1 MEDPSCLPVSPLRGC
16 STATPARPC
25 PHTGGRQAWPH
36 QMAPDRGLVS
46 SGCSSTGSQP
56 ILPSVGQ
63 HTPKH
68 PTVRRLQAAPHTH
81 SPPGDPPL
89 ALGSPRALLPPDPA
103 SSPRRRGH
111 TKRGGGGA
119 REAAA
124 PAPVSLPPCPCVPLL
139 VPLSLSLSPCPCPC
153 VPVSAAAPAP
163 PPGSGSGQPRGAQHG
178 AAAAAAA
185 SGAAAAPS
193 VPHGDHHQQLLHRQP
208 VRQLQHP
215 RLRQGVPEDPAR
227 APHGGRDREWRR
239 GGGLRVCVWGDGT
252 GRGFG
257 SSL

>member
-16 STATPARPC
+16 STATPACPC

-124 PAPVSLPPCPCVPLL
+124 PAPVSLPPCPSPCPSVPLL
-139 VPLSLSLSPCPCPC
+139 VPVSLSLCPCLCRCPR
-153 VPVSAAAPAP
+153 PAAGLGLGAAPRRPAW
-163 PPGSGSGQPRGAQHG
+163 SR
-178 AAAAAAA
+178 
-185 SGAAAAPS
+185 
-193 VPHGDHHQQLLHRQP
+193 R
-208 VRQLQHP
+208 RRR
-215 RLRQGVPEDPAR
+215 RLRSSRR
-227 APHGGRDREWRR
+227 ALGPTR
-239 GGGLRVCVWGDGT
+239 
-252 GRGFG
+252 
-257 SSL
+257 